1 LVHTSELAAGKQV
14 RHAREMCKPG
24 DSLVVTVLALDHE
37 RRRISLGA
45 GERGDVVSQ
54 EDLDAAR
61 AAAGP
66 AHFGTLGDLLRAK
79 KP

>member
-1 LVHTSELAAGKQV
+1 
-14 RHAREMCKPG
+14 
-24 DSLVVTVLALDHE
+24 VVTVLALDHE